1 MSGTHPVDPPPA
13 RSFGERL
20 FGTLKL
26 DPDAFT
32 EIEHDPSS
40 LGQAAI
46 VVTLAATAAGLGN
59 AFADSGEGVALAI
72 IGNLFAWAVSTAII
86 WLIGVA
92 WLQHESDYPELL
104 RTVGFATAPQALY
117 VLATTEIGMLAMA
130 VGWVWSLAAYIIAV
144 REALDV
150 STGRAIGVCLGANLI
165 VFVLIVTFL
174 TL

>member
-1 MSGTHPVDPPPA
+1 MSGTCPADPAPA

-26 DPDAFT
+26 DPDAFA
-32 EIEHDPSS
+32 EIENDPSS

-46 VVTLAATAAGLGN
+46 VVTVAAAAAGLGN
-59 AFADSGEGVALAI
+59 AFADNGEGVALAI
-72 IGNLFAWAVSTAII
+72 IGNLFAWAVSTAMI

-104 RTVGFATAPQALY
+104 RTVGFATAPQSLY
-117 VLATTEIGMLAMA
+117 IFATTEIGMLALA
-130 VGWVWSLAAYIIAV
+130 VGWAWSLAAYVIAV

-150 STGRAIGVCLGANLI
+150 STGRAIGVCLLANVI
-165 VFVLIVTFL
+165 VFVLIFTFIAL
-174 TL
+174 